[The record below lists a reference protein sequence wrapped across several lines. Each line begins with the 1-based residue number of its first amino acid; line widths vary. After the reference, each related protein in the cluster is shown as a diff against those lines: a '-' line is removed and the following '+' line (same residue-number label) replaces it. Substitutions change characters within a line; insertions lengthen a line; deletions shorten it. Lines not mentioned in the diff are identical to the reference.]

1 MKILLVEDEK
11 RMVQALSSL
20 LELEGYETDAFYDGE
35 EGLLAL
41 QSEMYD
47 LAVIDVML
55 PGLSG
60 FEIVRQARQKGVQ
73 APILLLT
80 AKSESEDKVEGL
92 DSGADDYLTKP
103 FDTNELLARIRAL
116 TRRNRLVNNCL
127 ISFGDLSLNT
137 KTFQLSNTHSS
148 LSVRLKDK
156 EYRIMEYLMLNQ
168 NRIIEREQFASKIW
182 GYENDAEY
190 NNVEVYLTFTR
201 KKLAFIES
209 RVKIKSVRGIG
220 YELKYET
227 F

>member
-116 TRRNRLVNNCL
+116 TRRNRLVNDSL

-168 NRIIEREQFASKIW
+168 NRIIEREQLASKIW

>member
-116 TRRNRLVNNCL
+116 TRRNRLVNDSL

-156 EYRIMEYLMLNQ
+156 EYKIMEYLMLNQ
-168 NRIIEREQFASKIW
+168 NRIIEREQLASKIW